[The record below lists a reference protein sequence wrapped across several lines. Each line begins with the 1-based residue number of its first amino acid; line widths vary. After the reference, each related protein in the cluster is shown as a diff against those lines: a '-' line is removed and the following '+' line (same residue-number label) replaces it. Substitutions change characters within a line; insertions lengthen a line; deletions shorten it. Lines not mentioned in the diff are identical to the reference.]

1 MTRRPNVETF
11 NKREQLNLSKEV
23 KSTREKIN
31 EETEKMRDTRAKL
44 FDNRDP
50 GAVFTGFLTAG
61 EPFQEPSPSSIDSY
75 SLLKMDLI
83 FKLGQDQFSTNPES
97 CSLAH

>member
-61 EPFQEPSPSSIDSY
+61 EPFQEPSPFKHRFLFFIKNGFYLQTRAGSIFHQS
-75 SLLKMDLI
+75 
-83 FKLGQDQFSTNPES
+83 
-97 CSLAH
+97 

>member
-44 FDNRDP
+44 FDTRTK
-50 GAVFTGFLTAG
+50 GGFWKKRHNFLQFKNLRHNNQNHTILFFSLISDTLTC
-61 EPFQEPSPSSIDSY
+61 
-75 SLLKMDLI
+75 L
-83 FKLGQDQFSTNPES
+83 
-97 CSLAH
+97 

>member
-1 MTRRPNVETF
+1 MTRRPNVEIF

-50 GAVFTGFLTAG
+50 GAVFTGFLMAG